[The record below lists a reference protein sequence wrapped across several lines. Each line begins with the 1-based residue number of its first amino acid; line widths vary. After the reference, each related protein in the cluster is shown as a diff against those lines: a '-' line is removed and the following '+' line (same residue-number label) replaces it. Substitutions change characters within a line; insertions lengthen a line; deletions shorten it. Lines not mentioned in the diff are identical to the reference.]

1 VLLLYLATQLSKQSI
16 NFDLCMAMTTT
27 SAVTRFDLSISI
39 DGSST
44 EVKNFNQVSNDEQ
57 EVMDFNV

>member
-1 VLLLYLATQLSKQSI
+1 
-16 NFDLCMAMTTT
+16 MAMTTT

-57 EVMDFNV
+57 EVMDYNV